1 MDNKKF
7 EIILDSLL
15 NRTRK
20 DELNWKTTASTSKFL
35 LVLND
40 SSIVINSDIPILWQE
55 IVEFEFKN
63 ERGETVE
70 NVEVDST
77 KNEENY
83 EKASEL
89 YDLARRKALKSDD
102 TIDKIIKQLSPESLA
117 A

>member
-15 NRTRK
+15 KRTRE
-20 DELNWKTTASTSKFL
+20 DELNWKTTASSSKYL
-35 LVLND
+35 LVLSD
-40 SSIVINSDIPILWQE
+40 SSIVINLDKDLVERELI
-55 IVEFEFKN
+55 EFEFKN

-70 NVEVDST
+70 SVEVDST
-77 KNEENY
+77 KNEKNY
-83 EKASEL
+83 DRSAEL
-89 YDLARRKALKSDD
+89 YELARRKALKSDD

>member
-15 NRTRK
+15 NRTQK
-20 DELNWKTTASTSKFL
+20 GELNWKTTANTSKYL

-40 SSIVINSDIPILWQE
+40 SSIVINHDKGAFGELIFI
-55 IVEFEFKN
+55 FEFKN

-70 NVEVDST
+70 VMEVKSEHQ
-77 KNEENY
+77 KHFVI
-83 EKASEL
+83 ASEL
-89 YDLARRKALKSDD
+89 YDLAKQKALNSSDI
-102 TIDKIIKQLSPESLA
+102 IDKIIKQLNPESLA